1 MFDKW
6 KRKLKEK
13 LNRMN
18 EDDRGSAF
26 LIVILGVMF
35 MTIVGS
41 TVMSLA
47 TNYVI
52 TVIVDQNSTD
62 NFYETEGVLAEVR
75 SGLEEVC
82 GECNEKSYMEIIN
95 KYNADSM
102 SGKMKKEYGMMY
114 LSGIASALTNSTVS
128 WPADSEW
135 TVYCTSCNKD
145 VQLTSEGECRDCGKK
160 NLLWKTSQKSFN
172 LDPVIQ
178 KMITRPYYDNDTT
191 KPTLT
196 STYGGGILR
205 YWFTWDKKEDEMT
218 LIISGLKVRYK
229 DEDGYE
235 STIQTDVSI
244 EVPDYG
250 FEGNTTFDEMKKYLI
265 ICDNKLEVSTNAVSS
280 GGSGVEFVGNIYTG
294 GETGKYGD
302 SGNYAT
308 GIDIKSQAK
317 TVRFN
322 SDTIISRGDFS
333 IQNGAEV
340 EVNNQSG
347 ELWVKN
353 VILES
358 AADAGST
365 LQTRLDLFTNSYVL
379 NDMSINNNNANV
391 HIGGKYYGYSFNQ
404 SNDASRTDDNES
416 EYSSAILVNG
426 SNTTL
431 TSNNLDKLILAGRTF
446 VSKNDKNFT
455 PLASSDIMMG
465 ESLAVKS
472 NQIAYLVP
480 TSCILP
486 LGQGHNPLLSSEI
499 DADNI
504 MASIS
509 LDTLKQT
516 DAWPYLNEAKPV
528 IANFNNSGGYVFLYL
543 NFKSPGS
550 ANQYFSKFYS
560 DADNKASL
568 DNRAETYI
576 STTDPDGMK
585 LSAGLYLIAGNIIHN
600 YYGANGSVKQTA
612 NYYEGSG
619 APNGEVLSD
628 GAKKMRNYLGKQLAL
643 VNSGYHSGMPYRYEL
658 LADSDKSELVQDK
671 IVYFNKIDNPDPE
684 DDPLPL
690 TRENTD
696 TDVGGKIYITAGDCN
711 VSSTINRGIIVSGG
725 NVQVDAN
732 FEGLI
737 LARGKVSAHGSSI
750 TATSNLAM
758 IGSLFE
764 MIRNDSSLSQ
774 YFRGLEEEDESSSNV
789 AECIHYENWKRNE

>member
-75 SGLEEVC
+75 SGLEELC

-114 LSGIASALTNSTVS
+114 LSGIASSLTNSTVS

-135 TVYCTSCNKD
+135 TD
-145 VQLTSEGECRDCGKK
+145 EGTNTKVS
-160 NLLWKTSQKSFN
+160 SQKSFN

-205 YWFTWDKKEDEMT
+205 YWFTWNTKEDEMA

-229 DEDGYE
+229 DEEGFE
-235 STIQTDVSI
+235 TTIQTDVNI
-244 EVPDYG
+244 AVPDYG
-250 FEGNTTFDEMKKYLI
+250 FEGNTTFDEAKKYLF

-280 GGSGVEFVGNIYTG
+280 GGSGVELIGNIYTG
-294 GETGKYGD
+294 GETGKHGD
-302 SGNYAT
+302 SGNYQT

-317 TVRFN
+317 AVRFN

-340 EVNNQSG
+340 EVTNQNG

-353 VILES
+353 IILES

-365 LQTRLDLFTNSYVL
+365 LQTKLDLFTNSYIL

-391 HIGGKYYGYSFNQ
+391 HIGGKYYGYSYNQ
-404 SNDASRTDDNES
+404 NNDGSRTDDNNS

-431 TSNNLDKLILAGRTF
+431 TSNNLNKLILAGRTF

-486 LGQGHNPLLSSEI
+486 IGQGHNPLLSSEI

-509 LDTLKQT
+509 LDALKQT

-560 DADNKASL
+560 DADNKESL

-612 NYYEGSG
+612 NYYDGSG
-619 APNGEVLSD
+619 MPNGEVLED

-658 LADSDKSELVQDK
+658 LSGSDKSELVKDK
-671 IVYFNKIDNPDPE
+671 IVRFDRIAGQV
-684 DDPLPL
+684 
-690 TRENTD
+690 TRDNTD
-696 TDVGGKIYITAGDCN
+696 TDVGGTVYITPSDCN

-725 NVQVDAN
+725 DVQVDAN

-737 LARGKVSAHGSSI
+737 LARGKVSVHGSSI

-758 IGSLFE
+758 VGSLFE
-764 MIRNDSSLSQ
+764 MIRNDSSLSK
-774 YFRGLEEEDESSSNV
+774 YFWDLEEEDERSNNV
-789 AECIHYENWKRNE
+789 ADCISYENWKRNE

>member
-35 MTIVGS
+35 MTIVGA

-75 SGLEEVC
+75 SGLEEIC
-82 GECNEKSYMEIIN
+82 GECNEKAYMEIID
-95 KYNADSM
+95 KYNESSM
-102 SGKMKKEYGMMY
+102 SGKMEEEYGMLY
-114 LSGIASALTNSTVS
+114 LTSVATKLTNPSWDTSTPPIITWDGVDQPTSAS
-128 WPADSEW
+128 W
-135 TVYCTSCNKD
+135 
-145 VQLTSEGECRDCGKK
+145 Q
-160 NLLWKTSQKSFN
+160 SFSI
-172 LDPVIQ
+172 DPVIK
-178 KMITRPYYDNDTT
+178 KMVTRQS
-191 KPTLT
+191 TLS
-196 STYGGGILR
+196 STYGGGTLR
-205 YWFTWDKKEDEMT
+205 YGFRYDDENKQMSLT
-218 LIISGLKVRYK
+218 ISGLKISYK
-229 DEDGYE
+229 DEEGYD
-235 STIQTDVSI
+235 STVQTDINI

-250 FEGNTTFDEMKKYLI
+250 FEGDTTFDEMKKYLI
-265 ICDNKLEVSTNAVSS
+265 ICDNKLKVSTNAVSG
-280 GGSGVEFVGNIYTG
+280 GGSGVDFIGNIYTG
-294 GETGKYGD
+294 GETGKHGD
-302 SGNYAT
+302 SNNYKT
-308 GIDIKSQAK
+308 GIEITSQAK

-322 SDTIISRGDFS
+322 SDTIISRGDFTV
-333 IQNGAEV
+333 QNGAEV
-340 EVNNQSG
+340 EVTNRNG

-358 AADAGST
+358 AADAGSV
-365 LQTRLDLFTNSYVL
+365 LQTRLDLFTNSYIL
-379 NDMSINNNNANV
+379 NDMSINNNYANV
-391 HIGGKYYGYSFNQ
+391 HIGGKYYGYSYNEN
-404 SNDASRTDDNES
+404 NDGTKTDDNNS

-431 TSNNLDKLILAGRTF
+431 TSSNLDKLILAGRTF
-446 VSKNDKNFT
+446 VSKTDKNFT

-480 TSCILP
+480 ANCILP
-486 LGQGHNPLLSSEI
+486 AGQGHNPLLGSEI

-516 DAWPYLNEAKPV
+516 DAWPYLNQHQPV

-543 NFKSPGS
+543 NFDSPGK

-560 DADNKASL
+560 HPDHKASL

-612 NYYEGSG
+612 NYYAG
-619 APNGEVLSD
+619 AGGPNAEVLED
-628 GAKKMRNYLGKQLAL
+628 GAGKMRNYLGKQLSL
-643 VNSGYHSGMPYRYEL
+643 VNSGYHSGMAYRYENL
-658 LADSDKSELVQDK
+658 SGSDQSELVKDEIIYFDK
-671 IVYFNKIDNPDPE
+671 ITGEV
-684 DDPLPL
+684 

-696 TDVGGKIYITAGDCN
+696 TDVGGRIYITPVSCN

-725 NVQVDAN
+725 DVQVDAN

-737 LARGKVSAHGSSI
+737 LARGEVSVHGSSI
-750 TATSNLAM
+750 TAVSNLAM
-758 IGSLFE
+758 VGSLFD
-764 MIRNDSSLSQ
+764 MVRNDSSLSK
-774 YFRGLEEEDESSSNV
+774 YFRGLEEEDSRSVNV
-789 AECIHYENWKRNE
+789 ADCIHYENWKRNE

>member
-13 LNRMN
+13 LNRIN

-62 NFYETEGVLAEVR
+62 NFYETEGVLAEIR
-75 SGLEEVC
+75 SGLEEIC
-82 GECNEKSYMEIIN
+82 GECNEKAYMEIIN
-95 KYNADSM
+95 KYNVDSM
-102 SGKMKKEYGMMY
+102 SGEMKKEYGMLY
-114 LSGIASALTNSTVS
+114 LTGIATKLTNPAWNASTQDPTVT
-128 WPADSEW
+128 WDGVDQATDAEW
-135 TVYCTSCNKD
+135 
-145 VQLTSEGECRDCGKK
+145 
-160 NLLWKTSQKSFN
+160 KSFN
-172 LDPVIQ
+172 IDPIIK
-178 KMITRPYYDNDTT
+178 KMVTRPS
-191 KPTLT
+191 TLS
-196 STYGGGILR
+196 STYGGSSLR
-205 YWFTWDKKEDEMT
+205 YGFRYDAEEKEMS
-218 LIISGLKVRYK
+218 LIISGLKIDYV

-235 STIQTDVSI
+235 STVQTDI
-244 EVPDYG
+244 NITVPDYG
-250 FEGNTTFDEMKKYLI
+250 FEGDTTFDEMKKYLV
-265 ICDNKLEVSTNAVSS
+265 ICDNKLTVSTNADPTGIS
-280 GGSGVEFVGNIYTG
+280 GIDLIGNIYTG
-294 GETGKYGD
+294 GETGKHGD
-302 SGNYAT
+302 SGNYKT
-308 GIDIKSQAK
+308 GIEISSQAK

-322 SDTIISRGDFS
+322 SDIIISRGDFS

-340 EVNNQSG
+340 EVTNQDG

-365 LQTRLDLFTNSYVL
+365 LQTKLKLFTNSYIL
-379 NDMSINNNNANV
+379 NDMSINNNNAVVN
-391 HIGGKYYGYSFNQ
+391 IGGKYYGYSYNEN
-404 SNDASRTDDNES
+404 NDGSKTDDNNS
-416 EYSSAILVNG
+416 EYSSAILING

-431 TSNNLDKLILAGRTF
+431 TSDTLRKLILAGRTF

-480 TSCILP
+480 TNCILP
-486 LGQGHNPLLSSEI
+486 AGQGHNPLLSSEI
-499 DADNI
+499 NADNI

-516 DAWPYLNEAKPV
+516 TAWPYLNEAKPV
-528 IANFNNSGGYVFLYL
+528 IANFNNAGGYVFLYL
-543 NFKSPGS
+543 NFKSPS
-550 ANQYFSKFYS
+550 DANKYFSQFYS
-560 DADNKASL
+560 DADNKESL

-612 NYYEGSG
+612 NYYDGSG
-619 APNGEVLSD
+619 KPNDEVLVD
-628 GAKKMRNYLGKQLAL
+628 GAKKMKNYLGKQLAL
-643 VNSGYHSGMPYRYEL
+643 VNSGYHSGMPYRYEKL
-658 LADSDKSELVQDK
+658 SSGDQSELVADK
-671 IVYFNKIDNPDPE
+671 IVYFNKITGE
-684 DDPLPL
+684 VS
-690 TRENTD
+690 RENTD
-696 TDVGGKIYITAGDCN
+696 TDVGGRIYITAASCN
-711 VSSTINRGIIVSGG
+711 VSSTIQQGIIVCGG
-725 NVQVDAN
+725 DVQVDTN

-737 LARGKVSAHGSSI
+737 LAKGKVSVAGSTI
-750 TATSNLAM
+750 KAVSNLAM
-758 IGSLFE
+758 VGSLFD
-764 MIRNDSSLSQ
+764 MVRNDSSLSK
-774 YFRGLEEEDESSSNV
+774 YFRGLDENEDRSTNV
-789 AECIHYENWKRNE
+789 ADCINYENWKRNE